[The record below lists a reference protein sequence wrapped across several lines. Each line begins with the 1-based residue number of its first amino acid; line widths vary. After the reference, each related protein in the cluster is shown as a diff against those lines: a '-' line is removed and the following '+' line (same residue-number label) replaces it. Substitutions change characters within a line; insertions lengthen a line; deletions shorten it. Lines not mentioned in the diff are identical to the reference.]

1 MLTAAA
7 NGVYDSLVLPAAAK
21 YMVLRNSIPA
31 GDLPCFIVFCTFAGS
46 MGRQKSHIILFVLLT
61 LLIISTTAKAQI
73 SHRNY
78 EIEAKVHYGYM
89 YFQNDQYHS
98 ALGRYSRH
106 TPSYELSIHRNT
118 YGENRWEVL
127 HNYPSIGLTFYYS
140 DFNHDSITAELGRV
154 FALYPFIN
162 FPITPSETSKL
173 TFKLGVGLSWLT
185 NKFDPKEN
193 YHNYA
198 IGSHLNAAVN
208 LSFEYRQRIVER
220 LHWVLSA
227 GLTHFSNGA
236 TRSPNMGINI
246 FSVATGLSWYLM
258 SPKAHIDKKLR
269 PRHYLFEFDG
279 KKHFVTDYQ
288 YTFGIKDMSQQYG
301 AHQYFFVHDLA
312 VNFMFQLSERDR
324 LGMGVEFVYDNS
336 DKITK
341 PDWDFYLKPGLLISY
356 EMMLDRV
363 SFMFNVG
370 LRNNTP
376 LTSKQFG
383 MLFYQKVALR
393 YYITDGLFATLAFT
407 TYDIKADF
415 ISVGV
420 GYHIQHKYYL
430 PQHAKKRYRSPIF
443 PR

>member
-1 MLTAAA
+1 MEDHLIHKIF
-7 NGVYDSLVLPAAAK
+7 LVL
-21 YMVLRNSIPA
+21 
-31 GDLPCFIVFCTFAGS
+31 F
-46 MGRQKSHIILFVLLT
+46 T
-61 LLIISTTAKAQI
+61 LLLIGKTTEAQL

-78 EIEAKVHYGYM
+78 ELEAKVHYGYM

-106 TPSYELSIHRNT
+106 TPSYELSLHYNT
-118 YGENRWEVL
+118 YGESRWEVL
-127 HNYPSIGLTFYYS
+127 HNYPSIGLSFYYS
-140 DFNHDSITAELGRV
+140 DFGNDSISAELGRV

-208 LSFEYRQRIVER
+208 LSFEYRQRIIER
-220 LHWVLSA
+220 LYWVASA

-236 TRSPNMGINI
+236 TRTPNMGINI
-246 FSVATGLSWYLM
+246 FSVATGFSWYLF
-258 SPKAHIDKKLR
+258 SPKTHIDRKLR
-269 PRHYLFEFDG
+269 PRNYLFEFDG

-288 YTFGIKDMSQQYG
+288 YTLGFKDMSQQYG
-301 AHQYFFVHDLA
+301 THQYFFVHNLA
-312 VNFMFQLSERDR
+312 ANFMFQLSERDR
-324 LGMGVEFVYDNS
+324 LGFGVDLIYDGS

-341 PDWDFYLKPGLLISY
+341 PDWNFYLKTGLLLSY
-356 EMMLDRV
+356 EMMLDRL

-370 LRNNTP
+370 LRNNTA
-376 LTSKQFG
+376 LNSNKFG
-383 MLFYQKVALR
+383 LLFYQKVAAR
-393 YYITDGLFATLAFT
+393 YYITDNLFATLAFT

-415 ISVGV
+415 ISIGV

-430 PQHAKKRYRSPIF
+430 PQHAQKRYRSPVF